1 MPEIGYL
8 AQIDAAI
15 GCKRTSCV
23 EDIFDNQHRRGR
35 EQFLNTF
42 KSRIIMCMN
51 NKMSLD
57 DVSKPPC

>member
-23 EDIFDNQHRRGR
+23 EDIIDNQHRRGR
-35 EQFLNTF
+35 EQFSQHIEIQNHH
-42 KSRIIMCMN
+42 
-51 NKMSLD
+51 
-57 DVSKPPC
+57 VHEQ